1 MKKLGWSILL
11 IGGMALGQAQPSH
24 NHPLN
29 TPEMAKHFG
38 HGTPQIGP
46 LTDLD
51 HKPFT
56 LKPLKGRWT
65 LLYYWADWCVPCV
78 AEGIPAL
85 TSFVNTHQ
93 ADKAKFQIVAIRFG
107 STHEDF
113 EWKDFHTKTL
123 KLEKTV
129 WHDVPPFPMVYDE
142 SSRMTTAWG
151 IHELPTS
158 ALIDPHGNLVKNG
171 DLALLRAKID
181 GK

>member
-1 MKKLGWSILL
+1 MKGFGCSILL
-11 IGGMALGQAQPSH
+11 IATIALAQAQPP
-24 NHPLN
+24 HPHPAN
-29 TPEMAKHFG
+29 TPEMANHFG
-38 HGTPQIGP
+38 HGTPPIGP

-107 STHEDF
+107 SIHEDF
-113 EWKDFHTKTL
+113 EWKDFRTKTL

-129 WHDVPPFPMVYDE
+129 WHNVPPFPVVYDE
-142 SSRMTTAWG
+142 S
-151 IHELPTS
+151 
-158 ALIDPHGNLVKNG
+158 
-171 DLALLRAKID
+171 
-181 GK
+181 